1 METYYANIDGNN
13 EGPYTLEELRDL
25 VANKRITSQTYV
37 IPLGS
42 EKWVTAREVEGIFPA
57 GPKLP
62 NLPPPPPAASAEA
75 PLTAEDA
82 ARIARQGAAAA
93 KQGAQIAV
101 AYGATI
107 TSKST
112 GFWGGVIAFIKKIL
126 NEAIVRSIVSNLSA
140 AGIYAM
146 VLAALGI
153 LAIGILSAIKESD
166 FSHIIIGLFLVFA
179 LSLTQYFAGR
189 FMDSGERVIS
199 ATPTRMG
206 SDALIEAIAL
216 ITFLIALGFLAGGI
230 ISTIQMDAI
239 WPAMVG
245 IALFLSGMLIVGISL
260 NPAMLN
266 INIGDSSSAG
276 QEAIGI
282 ISFGYKSWLRAIPA
296 VFGILSI
303 LGSIQ
308 IVWAFV
314 KMVVGDMLA
323 GGAIGASGTVMVFI
337 GGLYPV
343 IGLLIFL
350 FSYLTIDV
358 ISSILSLPGKLDA
371 LRKKEE

>member
-1 METYYANIDGNN
+1 MLKFYANINGTN
-13 EGPYTLEELRDL
+13 EGPFTLEELKDL
-25 VANKRITSQTYV
+25 ASKKKITPKTYV
-37 IPLGS
+37 II
-42 EKWVTAREVEGIFPA
+42 EGTEDWIAAKEIEGLFPPGA
-57 GPKLP
+57 KLPKLP
-62 NLPPPPPAASAEA
+62 PTPPGGDT

-82 ARIARQGAAAA
+82 ARIARQSAAAA
-93 KQGAQIAV
+93 KQGAQMAV
-101 AYGATI
+101 AYGASI

-112 GFWGGVIAFIKKIL
+112 GFWGGVINFIKKIL
-126 NEAIVRSIVSNLSA
+126 NEGIVTTIIAKLST

-146 VLAALGI
+146 VLAALAI
-153 LAIGILSAIKESD
+153 LAIAILSAVKNSEV
-166 FSHIIIGLFLVFA
+166 SHIFIGLFLVFA
-179 LSLTQYFAGR
+179 LSLTQYFASR

-199 ATPTRMG
+199 STPTRMG

-216 ITFLIALGFLAGGI
+216 ITFLLALGSLVGGI
-230 ISTIQMDAI
+230 ISTLQSDEL

-266 INIGDSSSAG
+266 INIGESSSAG

-303 LGSIQ
+303 LGSLQ
-308 IVWAFV
+308 LVWGFI
-314 KMVVGDMLA
+314 KMLVGDLDT
-323 GGAIGASGTVMVFI
+323 GIAIGSSGGIMVFV

-350 FSYLTIDV
+350 FSYLTIDI
-358 ISSILSLPGKLDA
+358 ISSILSIPGKLDA
-371 LRKKEE
+371 MARKGG